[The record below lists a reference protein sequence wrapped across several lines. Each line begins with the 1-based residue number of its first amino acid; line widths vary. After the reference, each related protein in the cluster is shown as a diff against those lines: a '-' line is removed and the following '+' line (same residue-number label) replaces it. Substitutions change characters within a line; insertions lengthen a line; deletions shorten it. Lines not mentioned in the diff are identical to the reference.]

1 MLGFL
6 PLKIGSKNEGVK
18 ELQELLNKA
27 GFPVGTPDGIFG
39 KGTEKGVI
47 ELQKK
52 LNVLVDGIVG
62 SRTLSALKSLLETSS
77 EPPEWILKESDIID
91 AANTLNVPV
100 AAIKAIAEV
109 ESDGSGFMDD
119 GRPDILFE
127 RHWMYRNLKKNGIY
141 PVPYLN
147 SHPDI
152 VQIKPGGYLRP
163 ESEYKRFYTAC
174 TIDRKT
180 AIESTSWGRFQ
191 IMGFHYQR
199 LGFKTPEMFY
209 RAMIASEG
217 EHLKALVKFIET
229 DKLLHK
235 AIQDQDWRTVAYIYN
250 GPSYD
255 KNKYDIKLKE
265 SFDKFSKI

>member
-6 PLKIGSKNEGVK
+6 PLKRGSKNEGVK

-27 GFPVGTPDGIFG
+27 GFDTGAPDGVFG
-39 KGTEKGVI
+39 KGTEAAVMA
-47 ELQKK
+47 LQKK
-52 LNVLVDGIVG
+52 LGVAVDGIVG
-62 SRTLSALKSLLETSS
+62 TRTLSALQSMSETLSD
-77 EPPEWILKESDIID
+77 PPEWILKESDIID
-91 AANTLNVPV
+91 AANVLKVPV
-100 AAIKAIAEV
+100 ASVKAISEV
-109 ESDGSGFMDD
+109 ESNGSGFMDD
-119 GRPDILFE
+119 GRPVILFE
-127 RHWMYRNLKKNGIY
+127 RHWMYRNLKKNGID
-141 PVPYLN
+141 PNPYLN

-152 VQIKPGGYLRP
+152 VQIKPGGYLKP
-163 ESEYKRFYTAC
+163 ESEYKRFYNAC
-174 TIDRKT
+174 IVDRSS

-209 RAMIASEG
+209 KSMVISEG

-235 AIQDQDWRTVAYIYN
+235 AIQDQDWKTVAYIYN

-255 KNKYDIKLKE
+255 KNKYDIKLLNA
-265 SFDKFSKI
+265 FNKFST